1 MRIKEGER
9 KQEVG
14 TMKKRTKIAIAVFG
28 GLCLLGCVAGLLLFK
43 KISAAGGVR
52 YLYNLKHDTT
62 GMAATEYHPEGL
74 SGAMGKVTCTELT
87 APSVMGITETIRFT
101 KSGESLVSEDA
112 YSYVRREPVSF
123 DKEAVEGNVEGIF
136 TFRGNYH
143 RTLTS
148 YGTAEILKEKFSK
161 DFWSYDTGKLL
172 KSSGTSYWS
181 GNGWTGQ
188 PLIISWPDE
197 TKKIMNL
204 YPEKKEKE
212 NFVEVIYSGMD
223 GYIHFLDLEDGSESR
238 DAIHVGMVFK
248 GTASLHPE
256 GIPMLVLG
264 SGDAQT
270 GLFGE
275 NVSPRAYIYSLID
288 GSKLYEF
295 GYNDE
300 MAHRTFHAYDSSPVI
315 DAETDT
321 LFYPGENGVLYTIKL
336 NTEYD
341 AKAGTLSVAPE
352 HVVDYTYTTSR
363 ATEEAFTWGM
373 ENSAVVNEN
382 YLYVGDNGGVF
393 YCLDLNTMSMVWA
406 QDVYGDVNSSP
417 IFSEEED
424 GDFIYV
430 ATTLTEAMLD
440 SHSMGEVAIYKLN
453 AANGSIVWKKPFE
466 CHNVDGVEGGILATG
481 VLGQGA
487 IEGQIIYSVSRT
499 PHLSSGYLVSL
510 DTKTGEQVW
519 LTELTNYAWSSTV
532 TMYSQIGAVYLVQ
545 CCSDGTVLLLNAANG
560 VILDS
565 VCFNTTLEA
574 TPAVFGN
581 TIVVGTRDERILGLT
596 VE

>member
-1 MRIKEGER
+1 MRK
-9 KQEVG
+9 G
-14 TMKKRTKIAIAVFG
+14 TKLAIAICA
-28 GLCLLGCVAGLLLFK
+28 GLFLVGCVAGLFMLK
-43 KISAAGGVR
+43 KISAAGGIR

-62 GMAATEYHPEGL
+62 GMAETEYYPENVA
-74 SGAMGKVTCTELT
+74 GADGAVTCTEQT
-87 APSVMGITETIRFT
+87 APEMLGITETIRFT
-101 KSGESLVSEDA
+101 KGGEDLVWSEEYA
-112 YSYVRREPVSF
+112 YMRPEQISF
-123 DKEAVEGNVEGIF
+123 QDELITGQVEGIF

-143 RTLTS
+143 RTATS
-148 YGTAEILKEKFSK
+148 YGTAQIEKEAFGE
-161 DFWSYDTGKLL
+161 DFWSYATGKLL
-172 KSSGTSYWS
+172 KSSGTSFWS

-188 PLIISWPDE
+188 PLIISWPEE
-197 TKKIMNL
+197 TKQIMNL
-204 YPEKKEKE
+204 YPEKKTKE

-223 GYIHFLDLEDGSESR
+223 GYIHFLDLEDGTESR
-238 DAIHVGMVFK
+238 DTIHVGMVFK
-248 GTASLHPE
+248 GTASLHPS
-256 GIPMLVLG
+256 GIPLLVLG

-288 GSKLYEF
+288 GTKLYEF

-300 MAHRTFHAYDSSPVI
+300 MAPRTFHAYDSSPII
-315 DAETDT
+315 DAATDT

-336 NTEYD
+336 NTEYNPVE
-341 AKAGTLSVAPE
+341 GTLSVAPE
-352 HVVDYTYTTSR
+352 HVVDYTYSTAR

-373 ENSAVVNEN
+373 ENSAVVNGN

-417 IFSEEED
+417 IYSKEEK
-424 GDFIYV
+424 GDFIYL

-440 SHSMGEVAIYKLN
+440 EHSMGEVAIYKLN
-453 AANGSIVWKKPFE
+453 AANGSIVWKKPFA

-481 VLGQGA
+481 ILGQGA

-499 PHLSSGYLVSL
+499 PGLSSGYLVSL
-510 DTKTGEQVW
+510 DTETGESVW
-519 LTELTNYAWSSTV
+519 LTELENYAWSSTV
-532 TMYSQIGAVYLVQ
+532 ALHSQIGAVYLVQ
-545 CCSDGTVLLLNAANG
+545 CCSDGTVLLLNGANG
-560 VILDS
+560 KLLDS
-565 VCFNTTLEA
+565 ISLNTTLEA

-581 TIVVGTRDERILGLT
+581 TVVLGTRDERIIGLT

>member
-1 MRIKEGER
+1 MRK
-9 KQEVG
+9 G
-14 TMKKRTKIAIAVFG
+14 TKLAIVIGA
-28 GLCLLGCVAGLLLFK
+28 GLFLLGCGAGLIALK
-43 KISAAGGVR
+43 RISAAGGIR

-62 GMAATEYHPEGL
+62 GMAETVYYPENAA
-74 SGAMGKVTCTELT
+74 GADGAVTCTEQT
-87 APSVMGITETIRFT
+87 APEVLGITETIRIT
-101 KSGESLVSEDA
+101 KGGESLVWSEDYA
-112 YSYVRREPVSF
+112 YMRPEPVSF
-123 DKEAVEGNVEGIF
+123 AEDLITGQVEGIF

-143 RTLTS
+143 RTATS
-148 YGTAEILKEKFSK
+148 YGTAQIEKEAFGET
-161 DFWSYDTGKLL
+161 FWSYDTGKLL
-172 KSSGTSYWS
+172 KSSGTSFWS

-188 PLIISWPDE
+188 PLIISWPEE
-197 TKKIMNL
+197 TKQIMNL
-204 YPEKKEKE
+204 YPEKKAKE

-238 DAIHVGMVFK
+238 DAIPVGMVFK
-248 GTASLHPE
+248 GTASLHPS
-256 GIPMLVLG
+256 GIPLLVLG

-288 GSKLYEF
+288 GTKLYEF

-300 MAHRTFHAYDSSPVI
+300 MAPRTFHAYDSSPII
-315 DAETDT
+315 DAATDT

-336 NTEYD
+336 NTAYD
-341 AKAGTLSVAPE
+341 PVAGTLSVAPE
-352 HVVDYTYTTSR
+352 HVVDYTYSTAR

-417 IFSEEED
+417 IYSEEEN
-424 GDFIYV
+424 GDFIYL

-440 SHSMGEVAIYKLN
+440 EHSMGEVAIYKLN
-453 AANGSIVWKKPFE
+453 AANGSIVWKKPFA

-481 VLGQGA
+481 ILGQGA
-487 IEGQIIYSVSRT
+487 IEGQVIYSVSRT
-499 PHLSSGYLVSL
+499 PGLSSGYLVSL
-510 DTKTGEQVW
+510 DTETGESVW
-519 LTELTNYAWSSTV
+519 LTELENYAWSSTV
-532 TMYSQIGAVYLVQ
+532 AMYSQIGAVYLVQ
-545 CCSDGTVLLLNAANG
+545 CCSDGTVLLLNGANG
-560 VILDS
+560 KLLDS
-565 VCFNTTLEA
+565 VSLNTTLEA

-581 TIVVGTRDERILGLT
+581 TVVLGTRDERIIGLT

>member
-1 MRIKEGER
+1 
-9 KQEVG
+9 
-14 TMKKRTKIAIAVFG
+14 MKKGTKIAIGVFC
-28 GLCLLGCVAGLLLFK
+28 GLFLLAGAAGLFMLK
-43 KISAAGGVR
+43 KISAAGGIR

-62 GMAATEYHPEGL
+62 GMAATEYHAEAEL
-74 SGAMGKVTCTELT
+74 GADGKVKSTGLT
-87 APSVMGITETIRFT
+87 DPSVLGITETIRFT
-101 KSGESLVSEDA
+101 KGGESLVTDGA
-112 YSYVRREPVSF
+112 YSYVRWEPIDFSG
-123 DKEAVEGNVEGIF
+123 ELITGTVEGIF

-143 RTLTS
+143 RTRTS
-148 YGTAEILKEKFSK
+148 YGTAHIEEEQFSES
-161 DFWSYDTGKLL
+161 FWAYETGKLL
-172 KSSGTSYWS
+172 KSSGMSYWS

-188 PLIISWPDE
+188 PLIISWPED
-197 TKKIMNL
+197 TKQIMNL

-212 NFVEVIYSGMD
+212 DFVEVIYSGMD

-248 GTASLHPE
+248 GTASLHPS
-256 GIPMLVLG
+256 GIPLLVLG

-300 MAHRTFHAYDSSPVI
+300 MAHRTFHAYDSSPII
-315 DAETDT
+315 DAATDT
-321 LFYPGENGVLYTIKL
+321 LIYPGENGVLYTIKL
-336 NTEYD
+336 NTDYD
-341 AKAGTLSVAPE
+341 PQAGTLSVAPE
-352 HVVDYTYTTSR
+352 HVADYTYTTSR
-363 ATEEAFTWGM
+363 ATEDAFTWGM

-424 GDFIYV
+424 GNFIYL

-440 SHSMGEVAIYKLN
+440 EHSMGEVAIYKLN
-453 AANGSIVWKKPFE
+453 AANGSIVWKKPFA

-499 PHLSSGYLVSL
+499 PGLSSGYLVSL
-510 DTKTGEQVW
+510 DTKTGESVW

-532 TMYSQIGAVYLVQ
+532 AVYSQIGAVYLVQ
-545 CCSDGTVLLLNAANG
+545 CCSDGTVLLLNGANG
-560 VILDS
+560 KVLDS
-565 VCFNTTLEA
+565 ISLNTTLEA

-581 TIVVGTRDERILGLT
+581 TVVVGTRDERIIGLT
-596 VE
+596 VK

>member
-1 MRIKEGER
+1 
-9 KQEVG
+9 
-14 TMKKRTKIAIAVFG
+14 MKKGTKIAIGVFC
-28 GLCLLGCVAGLLLFK
+28 GLFLLAGAAGLFMLK
-43 KISAAGGVR
+43 KISAAGGIR

-62 GMAATEYHPEGL
+62 GMAATEYHAEAEL
-74 SGAMGKVTCTELT
+74 GADGKVKSTGLT
-87 APSVMGITETIRFT
+87 DPSVLGITETIRFT
-101 KSGESLVSEDA
+101 KGGESLVTDGA
-112 YSYVRREPVSF
+112 YSYVRREPIDFSG
-123 DKEAVEGNVEGIF
+123 ELITGTVEGIF

-143 RTLTS
+143 RTRTS
-148 YGTAEILKEKFSK
+148 YGTAHIEEEQFSES
-161 DFWSYDTGKLL
+161 FWAYETGKLL
-172 KSSGTSYWS
+172 KSSGMSYWS

-188 PLIISWPDE
+188 PLIISWPED
-197 TKKIMNL
+197 TKQIMNL

-212 NFVEVIYSGMD
+212 DFVEVIYSGMD

-248 GTASLHPE
+248 GTASLHPS
-256 GIPMLVLG
+256 GIPLLVLG

-300 MAHRTFHAYDSSPVI
+300 MAHRTFHAYDSSPII
-315 DAETDT
+315 DAATDT
-321 LFYPGENGVLYTIKL
+321 LIYPGENGVLYTIKL
-336 NTEYD
+336 NTDYD
-341 AKAGTLSVAPE
+341 PQAGTLSVAPE
-352 HVVDYTYTTSR
+352 HVADYTYTTSR
-363 ATEEAFTWGM
+363 ATEDAFTWGM

-424 GDFIYV
+424 GNFIYL

-440 SHSMGEVAIYKLN
+440 EHSMGEVAIYKLN
-453 AANGSIVWKKPFE
+453 ATNGSIVWKKPFA

-499 PHLSSGYLVSL
+499 PGLSSGYLVSL
-510 DTKTGEQVW
+510 DTKTGESVW

-532 TMYSQIGAVYLVQ
+532 AVYSQIGAVYLVQ
-545 CCSDGTVLLLNAANG
+545 CCSDGTVLLLNGANG
-560 VILDS
+560 KVLDS
-565 VCFNTTLEA
+565 ISLNTTLEA

-581 TIVVGTRDERILGLT
+581 TVVVGTRDERIIGLT
-596 VE
+596 VK

>member
-1 MRIKEGER
+1 
-9 KQEVG
+9 
-14 TMKKRTKIAIAVFG
+14 MKKGTKIAMGVFC
-28 GLCLLGCVAGLLLFK
+28 GLFLLGCGAGVFMLK
-43 KISAAGGVR
+43 KISAVGGIR
-52 YLYNLKHDTT
+52 YLYNTKHDTT
-62 GMAATEYHPEGL
+62 GMGATEYHPEAITGVE
-74 SGAMGKVTCTELT
+74 SAVTSTELT
-87 APSVMGITETIRFT
+87 DPSVLGIQETIRFS
-101 KSGESLVSEDA
+101 KGGETIVWDEDYA
-112 YSYVRREPVSF
+112 YMRPEPVSF
-123 DKEAVEGNVEGIF
+123 AGEGVTGTVEGIF

-143 RTLTS
+143 RTLSS
-148 YGTAEILKEKFSK
+148 YGTADIKEGKFNPEY
-161 DFWSYDTGKLL
+161 WSYDTGKLL
-172 KSSGTSYWS
+172 KSSGKSYWT

-188 PLIISWPDE
+188 PLIISWRSE
-197 TKKIMNL
+197 TKQMMNL
-204 YPEKKEKE
+204 YPEKKAKE

-238 DAIHVGMVFK
+238 DAIHIGMVFK
-248 GTASLHPE
+248 GTASLHPS

-270 GLFGE
+270 GLYGE

-300 MAHRTFHAYDSSPVI
+300 MAPRTFHAYDSSPVI
-315 DAETDT
+315 DAATDT

-336 NTEYD
+336 NTSYD
-341 AKAGTLSVAPE
+341 PEAGTLSVAPE
-352 HVVDYTYTTSR
+352 HVADYTYSTSR
-363 ATEEAFTWGM
+363 ATEDAFTWGM
-373 ENSAVVNEN
+373 ENSAVVKDN

-393 YCLDLNTMSMVWA
+393 YCLDINTMSMVWA

-417 IFSEEED
+417 IYSEEED

-440 SHSMGEVAIYKLN
+440 EHSMGEVAIYKLN
-453 AANGSIVWKKPFE
+453 AANGSVVWKRPFA

-487 IEGQIIYSVSRT
+487 IEGQIIYSVSRC
-499 PHLSSGYLVSL
+499 PKLSSGYLVSL
-510 DTKTGEQVW
+510 DTKTGESVW

-532 TMYSQIGAVYLVQ
+532 TMYSETGAAYLIQ

-560 VILDS
+560 AILDS
-565 VCFNTTLEA
+565 IFLNTTLEA

-581 TIVVGTRDERILGLT
+581 TLVVGTRDERIIGLT
-596 VE
+596 VK

>member
-1 MRIKEGER
+1 
-9 KQEVG
+9 
-14 TMKKRTKIAIAVFG
+14 MKKRTKIAIAVLG
-28 GLCLLGCVAGLLLFK
+28 GLCLLCCVAGLFLFK
-43 KISAAGGVR
+43 RISAAGGIR

-62 GMAATEYHPEGL
+62 GMAATEYHSEAL
-74 SGAMGKVTCTELT
+74 SGATGRVTSTNLT
-87 APSVMGITETIRFT
+87 DPSVLGITETIRFS
-101 KSGESLVSEDA
+101 KGGESVTSDGA

-123 DKEAVEGNVEGIF
+123 EKEAVEGSVEGIF

-148 YGTAEILKEKFSK
+148 YGTAEISKEKFSK
-161 DFWSYDTGKLL
+161 EFWSYDTGKLL

-188 PLIISWPDE
+188 PLLISWPDE
-197 TKKIMNL
+197 TKEIMNL

-238 DAIHVGMVFK
+238 PAIHVGMVFK
-248 GTASLHPE
+248 GTASLHPA
-256 GIPMLVLG
+256 GIPLLVLG

-315 DAETDT
+315 DVETDT

-341 AKAGTLSVAPE
+341 VKAGTLSVTPE
-352 HVVDYTYTTSR
+352 HLVDYTYTTSR

-373 ENSAVVNEN
+373 ENSAVVNDN

-440 SHSMGEVAIYKLN
+440 EHAMGEVAIYKLN

-519 LTELTNYAWSSTV
+519 LTELANYAWSSTV
-532 TMYSQIGAVYLVQ
+532 TMYSQIGAAYLIQ

-565 VCFNTTLEA
+565 MCFNTTLEA

-581 TIVVGTRDERILGLT
+581 TIVVGTRDERILGIT

>member
-1 MRIKEGER
+1 MRKG
-9 KQEVG
+9 
-14 TMKKRTKIAIAVFG
+14 TKIAIAVFA
-28 GLCLLGCVAGLLLFK
+28 GLFLLGCVAGLFILK
-43 KISAAGGVR
+43 KISAAGGIR

-62 GMAATEYHPEGL
+62 GMAETEYYPENT
-74 SGAMGKVTCTELT
+74 ADADGKVTCTEQT
-87 APSVMGITETIRFT
+87 APERLGITETIRFT
-101 KSGESLVSEDA
+101 KGGESVVWNEDYA
-112 YSYVRREPVSF
+112 YMRPEQVFFQNELIT
-123 DKEAVEGNVEGIF
+123 GQVEGIF

-143 RTLTS
+143 RTAAS
-148 YGTAEILKEKFSK
+148 YGTAKIEKEAFGET
-161 DFWSYDTGKLL
+161 FWSYDTGKLL
-172 KSSGTSYWS
+172 KSSGTSFWS

-188 PLIISWPDE
+188 PLIISWPEE
-197 TKKIMNL
+197 TKQSMNL
-204 YPEKKEKE
+204 YPEKKAKE

-248 GTASLHPE
+248 GTASLHPS
-256 GIPMLVLG
+256 GIPLLVLG

-288 GSKLYEF
+288 GTKLYEF
-295 GYNDE
+295 GYNDD
-300 MAHRTFHAYDSSPVI
+300 MAFRTFHAYDSSPVI
-315 DAETDT
+315 DAATDT

-341 AKAGTLSVAPE
+341 PVAGTLSVAPE
-352 HVVDYTYTTSR
+352 HVVDYTYSTAR

-382 YLYVGDNGGVF
+382 YLYAGDNGGVF

-417 IFSEEED
+417 IYSEEEK
-424 GDFIYV
+424 GNFIYV

-440 SHSMGEVAIYKLN
+440 EHSMGEVAIYKLN
-453 AANGSIVWKKPFE
+453 AANGSIVWKKAFA

-499 PHLSSGYLVSL
+499 PGLSSGYLVSL
-510 DTKTGEQVW
+510 DTETGETVW
-519 LTELTNYAWSSTV
+519 LTELENYAWSSTV
-532 TMYSQIGAVYLVQ
+532 TLYSQIGAVYLVQ

-560 VILDS
+560 KLLDS
-565 VCFNTTLEA
+565 VSLNTTLEA

-581 TIVVGTRDERILGLT
+581 TVVLGTRDERIIGLT

>member
-1 MRIKEGER
+1 
-9 KQEVG
+9 
-14 TMKKRTKIAIAVFG
+14 MKKRTKIAIVILC
-28 GLCLLGCVAGLLLFK
+28 GLFLLGCAAGLLLLK
-43 KISAAGGVR
+43 KISSAGGIR

-62 GMAATEYHPEGL
+62 GMAATEYHPENEA
-74 SGAMGKVTCTELT
+74 GADGRVTCTTLT
-87 APSVMGITETIRFT
+87 DPAVLGITETIRFT
-101 KSGESLVSEDA
+101 KSGETLVWNEDYA
-112 YSYVRREPVSF
+112 YMRPERISF
-123 DKEAVEGNVEGIF
+123 TDELITGQIDGIF

-143 RTLTS
+143 RTATS
-148 YGTAEILKEKFSK
+148 YGTAQIENERFAEN
-161 DFWSYDTGKLL
+161 FWTYDTGKLL

-188 PLIISWPDE
+188 PLIISWPEE
-197 TKKIMNL
+197 TKQVMNL
-204 YPEKKEKE
+204 YPEKKAKE
-212 NFVEVIYSGMD
+212 NFTEVIYSGMD

-238 DAIHVGMVFK
+238 PAIHIGMVFK
-248 GTASLHPE
+248 GTASLHPS
-256 GIPMLVLG
+256 GIPLLVLG

-288 GSKLYEF
+288 GTKLYEF
-295 GYNDE
+295 GYNDD
-300 MAHRTFHAYDSSPVI
+300 MAHRTFHAFDSSPVI
-315 DAETDT
+315 DAKTDT
-321 LFYPGENGVLYTIKL
+321 LFYPGENGVLYTVKL
-336 NTEYD
+336 NTAYD
-341 AKAGTLSVAPE
+341 AKAGTLSVDPV
-352 HVVDYTYTTSR
+352 HVVDYTYTTAR

-373 ENSAVVNEN
+373 ENSAVVNDN

-417 IFSEEED
+417 IYSKEEN
-424 GDFIYV
+424 GDFIYL

-440 SHSMGEVAIYKLN
+440 EHSMGEVAIYKLN
-453 AANGSIVWKKPFE
+453 AANGSVVWKKPFA

-499 PHLSSGYLVSL
+499 PGLSSGYLVSL
-510 DTKTGEQVW
+510 DTKTGESVW

-532 TMYSQIGAVYLVQ
+532 AVYSQIGAVYLVQ
-545 CCSDGTVLLLNAANG
+545 CCSDGTVLLLNGANG
-560 VILDS
+560 TLLDS
-565 VCFNTTLEA
+565 VALNTTLEA

-581 TIVVGTRDERILGLT
+581 TIVVGTRDERIIGLR

>member
-1 MRIKEGER
+1 
-9 KQEVG
+9 
-14 TMKKRTKIAIAVFG
+14 MKKRTKIAIGVFC
-28 GLCLLGCVAGLLLFK
+28 GLFLLCCGAGLFLLK
-43 KISAAGGVR
+43 KISAAGGLR
-52 YLYNLKHDTT
+52 YLYNLEHDTT
-62 GMAATEYHPEGL
+62 GMAETEYHPEAET
-74 SGAMGKVTCTELT
+74 GAMGTVTHTSLT
-87 APSVMGITETIRFT
+87 DPEVLGITEKLRLSKNGIAI
-101 KSGESLVSEDA
+101 VSDGA
-112 YSYVRREPVSF
+112 YAYVRKEPVSF
-123 DKEAVEGNVEGIF
+123 DEETIGGMVQGIF

-143 RTLTS
+143 RTMSS
-148 YGTAEILKEKFSK
+148 YGTANIEKEAFSEQY
-161 DFWSYDTGKLL
+161 WSYDTGKLL

-188 PLIISWPDE
+188 PLIISWPEE
-197 TKKIMNL
+197 TKQVMNL

-248 GTASLHPE
+248 GTASLHPS

-300 MAHRTFHAYDSSPVI
+300 MAPRTFHAYDSSPII
-315 DAETDT
+315 DATTDT

-336 NTEYD
+336 NTQYN
-341 AKAGTLSVAPE
+341 AKTGELSIDPE
-352 HVVDYTYTTSR
+352 HVADYTYTTAR

-373 ENSAVVNEN
+373 ENSAVVNGN

-417 IFSEEED
+417 LFSKEEN
-424 GDFIYV
+424 GDYIYV

-440 SHSMGEVAIYKLN
+440 EHSMGEVAVYKLN
-453 AANGSIVWKKPFE
+453 AANGSIVWKKPFA

-487 IEGQIIYSVSRT
+487 IEGQVIYSVSRT
-499 PHLSSGYLVSL
+499 PKLSSGYLVSL
-510 DTKTGEQVW
+510 DTKTGEAVW
-519 LTELTNYAWSSTV
+519 TTELSNYAWSSTAV
-532 TMYSQIGAVYLVQ
+532 VYSQIGAAYLVQ
-545 CCSDGTVLLLNAANG
+545 CCSDGTVLLLNGANG

-565 VCFNTTLEA
+565 VSFHTTLEA

-581 TIVVGTRDERILGLT
+581 TVVIGTRDERIIGLT
-596 VE
+596 IE

>member
-1 MRIKEGER
+1 
-9 KQEVG
+9 
-14 TMKKRTKIAIAVFG
+14 MKKRTKIAIVILC
-28 GLCLLGCVAGLLLFK
+28 GLFLLGCGAGLLLFK
-43 KISAAGGVR
+43 KISSAGGIR

-62 GMAATEYHPEGL
+62 GMAATEYHPENTA
-74 SGAMGKVTCTELT
+74 GADGRVTCTTLT
-87 APSVMGITETIRFT
+87 DPSALGITETIRFT
-101 KSGESLVSEDA
+101 KSGETLVWNEDYA
-112 YSYVRREPVSF
+112 YMRPEKVSF
-123 DKEAVEGNVEGIF
+123 TDELITGQVEGIF

-143 RTLTS
+143 RTAAF
-148 YGTAEILKEKFSK
+148 YGTAQIENERFTE
-161 DFWSYDTGKLL
+161 DFWTYDTGKIL

-188 PLIISWPDE
+188 PLIISWPEE
-197 TKKIMNL
+197 TKQIMNL
-204 YPEKKEKE
+204 YPEKRAKE

-238 DAIHVGMVFK
+238 PAIHIGMVFK
-248 GTASLHPE
+248 GTASLHPS
-256 GIPMLVLG
+256 GIPLLVLG

-288 GSKLYEF
+288 GTKLYEF

-315 DAETDT
+315 DAKTDT
-321 LFYPGENGVLYTIKL
+321 LFYPGENGVLYTVKL

-341 AKAGTLSVAPE
+341 AEAGTLAINPE
-352 HVVDYTYTTSR
+352 HVVDYTYTTAR
-363 ATEEAFTWGM
+363 ATEDAFTWGM

-393 YCLDLNTMSMVWA
+393 YCLDVNTMSMVWA

-417 IFSEEED
+417 IYSEEED
-424 GDFIYV
+424 GDFIYL

-440 SHSMGEVAIYKLN
+440 EHSMGEVAIYKLN
-453 AANGSIVWKKPFE
+453 AANGSVVWKKPFA

-499 PHLSSGYLVSL
+499 PSLSSGYLVSL
-510 DTKTGEQVW
+510 DTKTGESVW

-532 TMYSQIGAVYLVQ
+532 AVYSQIGAVYLVQ

-560 VILDS
+560 MLLDS
-565 VCFNTTLEA
+565 IALNTTLEA

-581 TIVVGTRDERILGLT
+581 TIVVGTRDERIIGLR